1 MADSNENEEFI
12 DIDPKDLDRML
23 DVKIQLTV
31 ELGRRRVKVAEVIN
45 MGPGSV
51 VEFPK
56 SADEPLDIRVNDQLV
71 ARGEAV
77 VIGERYG
84 IRVTEVI
91 SPNERLKSSGLVK
104 EVDPLCRETETD
116 SIADSHGD
124 RMLLEPMHG
133 SKDDV
138 GGQRWR

>member
-71 ARGEAV
+71 ARCEAV

-104 EVDPLCRETETD
+104 EVPL
-116 SIADSHGD
+116 
-124 RMLLEPMHG
+124 
-133 SKDDV
+133 
-138 GGQRWR
+138 

>member
-1 MADSNENEEFI
+1 MADSTDNEEFI

-77 VIGERYG
+77 VIES
-84 IRVTEVI
+84 VTAFG
-91 SPNERLKSSGLVK
+91 SPRLS
-104 EVDPLCRETETD
+104 R
-116 SIADSHGD
+116 
-124 RMLLEPMHG
+124 RMNA
-133 SKDDV
+133 
-138 GGQRWR
+138 

>member
-1 MADSNENEEFI
+1 MADSTENEEFI

-51 VEFPK
+51 VEFP

-104 EVDPLCRETETD
+104 EVPL
-116 SIADSHGD
+116 
-124 RMLLEPMHG
+124 
-133 SKDDV
+133 
-138 GGQRWR
+138 

>member
-104 EVDPLCRETETD
+104 EVPL
-116 SIADSHGD
+116 
-124 RMLLEPMHG
+124 
-133 SKDDV
+133 
-138 GGQRWR
+138 

>member
-1 MADSNENEEFI
+1 MADSTENEEFI

-104 EVDPLCRETETD
+104 EVPL
-116 SIADSHGD
+116 
-124 RMLLEPMHG
+124 
-133 SKDDV
+133 
-138 GGQRWR
+138 

>member
-1 MADSNENEEFI
+1 MADSTDNEEFI

-104 EVDPLCRETETD
+104 GVPL
-116 SIADSHGD
+116 
-124 RMLLEPMHG
+124 
-133 SKDDV
+133 
-138 GGQRWR
+138 